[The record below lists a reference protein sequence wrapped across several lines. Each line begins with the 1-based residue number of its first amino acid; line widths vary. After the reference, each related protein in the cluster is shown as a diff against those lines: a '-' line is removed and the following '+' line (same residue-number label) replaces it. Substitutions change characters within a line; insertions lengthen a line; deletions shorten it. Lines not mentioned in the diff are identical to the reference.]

1 MLKSRPI
8 LVSVSVALVC
18 LLFTGIRYRSQ
29 IRRVSADELKRKR
42 PSAVSVAP
50 LSQTLPLGIHSFEE
64 RLQEIPA
71 ADWRNTVDRTRRA
84 AILIEWLAVDRNA
97 ALRFFSQNHYKD
109 LWLPGV
115 TKAIG
120 ERANAS
126 ELLDIA
132 NVADDPF
139 NAVYQVGRWA
149 SPGSINEFAGL
160 MPSVNVTAAG
170 KTASAIGSLLADINI
185 DAAKAFAMG
194 QATDQLRSSAI
205 AGVMNELSSQL
216 NGEAEIRPWY
226 ESLPPLIQ
234 TSDKV
239 LAAYGISLWASDPAT
254 ALQTLQGISDPPTK
268 MIACLVVAKNSAS
281 SSPETAIA
289 AIYES
294 GLSGASLYNHVNP
307 ILQNWYAVNPQ
318 AAANFLATTQIIPPA
333 DISKYTPIVAPSGGG
348 KG

>member
-1 MLKSRPI
+1 MNKSRLI
-8 LVSVSVALVC
+8 LVSVSVALGC
-18 LLFTGIRYRSQ
+18 LLFMGIRYRSQ
-29 IRRVSADELKRKR
+29 IRRVGVDESKRKS
-42 PSAVSVAP
+42 PSAVGVAP
-50 LSQTLPLGIHSFEE
+50 LSQTLPLEIQSIEE

-97 ALRFFSQNHYKD
+97 AMRFLSQNYYKD

-120 ERANAS
+120 EKATAS

-139 NAVYQVGRWA
+139 NAVYQVGRWD
-149 SPGSINEFAGL
+149 SPGEINDFASL

-170 KTASAIGSLLADINI
+170 QTASAIGSLLADINI
-185 DAAKAFAMG
+185 DRAKAFAMG

-216 NGEAEIRPWY
+216 NGESEIRPWY
-226 ESLPPLIQ
+226 ESLPPSIQ

-254 ALQTLQGISDPPTK
+254 ALQTLQGISDPQTK

-294 GLSGASLYNHVNP
+294 GLSGVGIYNHVNP
-307 ILQNWYAVNPQ
+307 ILQNWYALNPQ
-318 AAANFLATTQIIPPA
+318 AAANFLSTTQIIPPA
-333 DISKYTPIVAPSGGG
+333 DVSKYTPIVVPSGGG